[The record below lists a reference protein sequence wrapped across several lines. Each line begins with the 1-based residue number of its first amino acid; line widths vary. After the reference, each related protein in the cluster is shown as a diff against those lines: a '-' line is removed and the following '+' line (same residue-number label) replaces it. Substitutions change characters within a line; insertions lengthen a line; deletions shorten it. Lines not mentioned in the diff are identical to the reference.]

1 MGHIICVILFI
12 IIIQRGRR
20 NMILTTSIFLSQIQF
35 WQAWVN
41 LSTVCALIY
50 GKQQAMMHLSYS
62 CAHNALHWA
71 AFMRHSGQLLTS
83 CLRKLQLCLALTS
96 IPLPQRDTCKCIMQQ
111 IFAHTVKNWK
121 CIEAGCIN
129 MAAL

>member
-12 IIIQRGRR
+12 IIIQRGRV

-50 GKQQAMMHLSYS
+50 GKQKAMMPLSYS

-71 AFMRHSGQLLTS
+71 AFMRHSVQLLTS

-96 IPLPQRDTCKCIMQQ
+96 IPLPQRDTCRCIMQQ
-111 IFAHTVKNWK
+111 IFAHTVEDGK
-121 CIEAGCIN
+121 CIEAGCVN

>member
-12 IIIQRGRR
+12 IIIQRGRV

-50 GKQQAMMHLSYS
+50 WKQKAMMPLSYS

-71 AFMRHSGQLLTS
+71 AFMRHSVQLLTS

-96 IPLPQRDTCKCIMQQ
+96 IPLPQRDTCRCIMQQ
-111 IFAHTVKNWK
+111 IFAHTVEDGK
-121 CIEAGCIN
+121 CIEAGCVN